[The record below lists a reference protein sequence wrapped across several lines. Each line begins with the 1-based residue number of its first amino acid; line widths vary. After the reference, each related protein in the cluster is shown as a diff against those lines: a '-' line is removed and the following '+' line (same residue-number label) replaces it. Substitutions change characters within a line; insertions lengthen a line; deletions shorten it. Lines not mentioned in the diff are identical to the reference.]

1 MGERGDII
9 RLMQR
14 ELTARRLNRA
24 GVEQVIATELRD
36 PIIGRLVS
44 RGFADEHRDRHFMM
58 VDGIDGRVHYIDIG
72 RGHATQS
79 VPENATVRIES
90 IRAQASSADRMVAAV
105 ARANGAPHT
114 GDLPLPTALQAQTT

>member
-1 MGERGDII
+1 MDLAEDLGGGRYRLADRLEDTLRRMGERGDII

-58 VDGIDGRVHYIDIG
+58 VDGIR
-72 RGHATQS
+72 S
-79 VPENATVRIES
+79 EE
-90 IRAQASSADRMVAAV
+90 
-105 ARANGAPHT
+105 HT
-114 GDLPLPTALQAQTT
+114 SELQALMRISYAVF